1 MSLYDGIFYAFAII
15 TVVSA
20 FMVVLS
26 KNIIHSAVALFVTL
40 FSVAALYA
48 LLYADFIAV
57 TQIMIY
63 IGGIL
68 ILLMFGVMLTTK
80 ITDVNI
86 KTKNINTLSAAIFV
100 IGITAVLIYI
110 MLTTNWRVVEI
121 IEYEVTINR
130 IGVLLLTDYLL
141 PFEIASVVL
150 LVALIGAAMYARKS
164 K

>member
-80 ITDVNI
+80 ITDVKI

>member
-15 TVVSA
+15 TIGSA
-20 FMVVLS
+20 FLVVLS
-26 KNIIHSAVALFVTL
+26 KNIVHSAVSLFVTL

-68 ILLMFGVMLTTK
+68 ILLLFGVMLTTK
-80 ITDVNI
+80 ITDVKI

-110 MLTTNWRVVEI
+110 MLSTNWRVVEI
-121 IEYEVTINR
+121 IEYEITINR

-141 PFEIASVVL
+141 PFEIASVLL

>member
-20 FMVVLS
+20 FIVVLS

-40 FSVAALYA
+40 FSVAALFA

>member
-1 MSLYDGIFYAFAII
+1 MSIYDGIFYAFAII
-15 TVVSA
+15 TIVSA
-20 FMVVLS
+20 FLVVLS

-40 FSVAALYA
+40 FSVAALFA

-80 ITDVNI
+80 ITDVKI

>member
-20 FMVVLS
+20 FIVVLS
-26 KNIIHSAVALFVTL
+26 KNIIYSAVSLFITL
-40 FSVAALYA
+40 FGVAGFFV
-48 LLYADFIAV
+48 LLHADFIAV

-68 ILLMFGVMLTTK
+68 VLLIFGVMLTTK
-80 ITDVNI
+80 ITDVKL
-86 KTKNINTLSAAIFV
+86 KTKNINALTSAIFV
-100 IGITAVLIYI
+100 IGITAVLIFI
-110 MLTTNWRVVEI
+110 MLTTNWKVAEVVKYDE
-121 IEYEVTINR
+121 TIDK

-141 PFEIASVVL
+141 PFEIASLIL
-150 LVALIGAAMYARKS
+150 LIALIGAAMYARKS